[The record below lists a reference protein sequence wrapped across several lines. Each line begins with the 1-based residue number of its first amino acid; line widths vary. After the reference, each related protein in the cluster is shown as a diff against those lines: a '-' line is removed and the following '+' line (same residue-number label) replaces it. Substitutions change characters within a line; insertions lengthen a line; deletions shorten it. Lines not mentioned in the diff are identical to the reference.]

1 MVERLLTEFFLLA
14 AGVTFIVSLCHAARI
29 PTLIGFIF
37 TGVALGPSVF
47 GLLKELPAA
56 HSLTEIASIVLMFTI
71 GLEFS
76 MARLLSLKAVF
87 IRLGAVQ
94 VVSTTL
100 VVALIAHF
108 FFAASIPRAI
118 VWGMAVSLSST
129 ALVLKLLHD
138 HREEN
143 SPHGQNALGVLLF
156 QDVAVIPMMLLLPVL
171 ATFGEPVPHGISMDE
186 PVSAHGLPENGVG
199 YWLGQ
204 HWSTLSVHDSV
215 LALIQGAALLLCLVA
230 IVRLLSG
237 WGIPRLLERV
247 SHTRSQEVFF
257 FALVFLA
264 LGLGELFN
272 FAGLSLSLGA
282 FVAGV
287 LVSESP
293 FNLQSRSM
301 FIGLRDTFL
310 GVFFAAVGMMLDL
323 RFLGDNLLSVLSLGA
338 GLFVLKLALLLLICK
353 LNRLPSATAIYTAL
367 TVCQVGEFSFVM
379 VSEALSKG
387 LFAPE
392 DSQYFLAVSILSM
405 IFTPVLY
412 GLAPWIAHMQK
423 GRRSLVPQGSASLG
437 TPPPTDGHTIVVGLG
452 IAGRNVA
459 EVLSAEGVSVV
470 GIDSDFGAVRSRN
483 RQWADRQTSAA
494 EAVNPFPVVYGDAAS
509 AEVLHHAGLEHARL
523 VVIAVSSPRALRHI
537 AHRIRQLRPEVPL
550 IVRAHY
556 LSDLKDISP
565 RPGTQ
570 FVVSE
575 LETAQKLLLQAM
587 AEFEWPADVCASFME
602 SSQQRLLQHAEAV
615 SGHEFRNRRNC
626 LEHRP

>member
-14 AGVTFIVSLCHAARI
+14 AGVTVIVSLCHAARI

-37 TGVALGPSVF
+37 TGVALGPS
-47 GLLKELPAA
+47 GLGVLKELPGA

-76 MARLLSLKAVF
+76 LSRLLNLKAAF

-94 VVSTTL
+94 VLVTTG
-100 VVALIAHF
+100 VVAWAAHF
-108 FFAASIPRAI
+108 FFDATAPRAL
-118 VWGMAVSLSST
+118 VWGMAISLSST

-138 HREEN
+138 HKEEN

-156 QDVAVIPMMLLLPVL
+156 QDVAVIPMMLSLPVL
-171 ATFGEPVPHGISMDE
+171 ATLGGNRASTGQVQN
-186 PVSAHGLPENGVG
+186 GLPLTEHQTAPDDF
-199 YWLGQ
+199 WLAER
-204 HWSTLSVHDSV
+204 LSGLSAQGSL

-230 IVRLLSG
+230 IIRLLSG

-264 LGLGELFN
+264 LGLGELFHY
-272 FAGLSLSLGA
+272 AGLSLSLGA

-301 FIGLRDTFL
+301 FNGLRDTFL

-323 RFLGDNLLSVLSLGA
+323 AFLRENLAAVLGLGA
-338 GLFVLKLALLLLICK
+338 GLFVLKLTLLLMICW
-353 LNRLPSATAIYTAL
+353 LNRMPLSPAIYTAL

-379 VSEALSKG
+379 VSEALGKG
-387 LFAPE
+387 LFTPI

-405 IFTPVLY
+405 VFTPVLY
-412 GLAPWIAHMQK
+412 GLAPWAAHMQK
-423 GRRSLVPQGSASLG
+423 GRARGKSQQAAQAAGTDAS
-437 TPPPTDGHTIVVGLG
+437 GHTIVIGLG

-459 EVLSAEGVSVV
+459 EVLAAEGVKVV
-470 GIDSDFGAVRSRN
+470 GIDCDYGALRSPK
-483 RQWADRQTSAA
+483 RQWADPVPDGGDEKFQ
-494 EAVNPFPVVYGDAAS
+494 VVYGDAAS
-509 AEVLHHAGLEHARL
+509 GEVLHHAGLEGARL

-537 AHRIRQLRPEVPL
+537 AHRIRQIRSDIPVLA
-550 IVRAHY
+550 RAHY
-556 LSDLKDISP
+556 LSDLKEIAP
-565 RPGTQ
+565 RARTH
-570 FVVSE
+570 FVISE

-587 AEFEWPADVCASFME
+587 TEYGWPQQACAEFME
-602 SSQQRLLQHAEAV
+602 SSQQRLLRHAELV
-615 SGHEFRNRRNC
+615 SGHEFRNWPGC
-626 LEHRP
+626 ATPP